1 MKYKITF
8 GYEQTFFKKTLFKIG
23 PRQATERRSLKE
35 GLTGFRVAIRFL
47 HHPPLKDPSHLEFR
61 GRPPP

>member
-1 MKYKITF
+1 LAINKI
-8 GYEQTFFKKTLFKIG
+8 
-23 PRQATERRSLKE
+23 SLKKKHSLKL
-35 GLTGFRVAIRFL
+35 GLGKPLREEASKKGSQGFRVAISFL